1 MSLSCVG
8 TLRPPVRNANSAD
21 RLSGARSALSVVDSR
36 GVILTRRTWLTV
48 AVVIAALV
56 LLAFILF
63 TPVSIEGTG
72 ERGGY

>member
-1 MSLSCVG
+1 
-8 TLRPPVRNANSAD
+8 
-21 RLSGARSALSVVDSR
+21 
-36 GVILTRRTWLTV
+36 V